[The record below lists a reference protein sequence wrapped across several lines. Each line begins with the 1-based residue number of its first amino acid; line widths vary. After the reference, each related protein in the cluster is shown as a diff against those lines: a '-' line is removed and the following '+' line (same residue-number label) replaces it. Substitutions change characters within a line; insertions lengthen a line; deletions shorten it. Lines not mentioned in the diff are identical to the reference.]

1 MVKKEI
7 RCSTENMKAKIE
19 FELVDHGLT
28 KDQMEQKLIEHIFET
43 MDEWTKGKTI
53 IIIEF
58 ENQQN
63 ETNKS
68 HYMFIN

>member
-1 MVKKEI
+1 
-7 RCSTENMKAKIE
+7 MKAKIE